1 MGTLQSLTSQEVSCM
16 GWVHAA
22 ETEHAHDS
30 SVTSISGRIG
40 MSEVSG

>member
-1 MGTLQSLTSQEVSCM
+1 MTIRDIRVEVGCM
-16 GWVHAA
+16 VCVHTA
-22 ETEHAHDS
+22 ETEHAHDI